1 MKLYVLLYPVPPTK
15 NKNEK
20 KNMTNLK
27 TFLKGPDK
35 IFEQKFTK
43 ILSNNIRVYLFANLI
58 NQQQH
63 NFFFS

>member
-1 MKLYVLLYPVPPTK
+1 
-15 NKNEK
+15 
-20 KNMTNLK
+20 MTNLK